1 MKLWSR
7 YGTDFTDRLPRIA
20 EAVRGLPAE
29 HVLVDGEAVVFRP
42 DGLSDFEALLTKRG
56 AQSASFVAFDLLS
69 LAGDDLRL
77 RPLEAR
83 REALLRLVADVEG
96 ILFSEAIEAEGAL
109 VFAKAC
115 EMGLEGIVSKRAG
128 SVYKSGRCRN
138 WVKTRNL
145 AFMRKASA

>member
-1 MKLWSR
+1 M
-7 YGTDFTDRLPRIA
+7 
-20 EAVRGLPAE
+20 
-29 HVLVDGEAVVFRP
+29 
-42 DGLSDFEALLTKRG
+42 LTKRG

-138 WVKTRNL
+138 WVKTRNP